1 VYYMVMEYA
10 EGNMLKELIAMTG
23 PIPEPRALHIF
34 KQIVNALAY
43 AHSKAIIHRDIK
55 PSNIMI
61 DASDNVKIMDFG
73 IARLMTDKHLT
84 RTGSKLGTLFYMS
97 PEQVKARKDIDH
109 RTDIYSAGVVLYEML
124 TGKLPYTADTDSDFD
139 VMLEI
144 VNNELPDP
152 RTIYPHIGD
161 SMVQLVSNMT
171 AKDKQHRPDTGKIK
185 TKLEQFEGKHI
196 FYPEEANKPF
206 IKEKSIPAAPESIFQ
221 APAAVE
227 QPLDDVSHKVPWDTE
242 SPESYTPKTSS
253 TKLRNMLLIIGS
265 IVIFILIFLWIRTSN
280 NAPSIDPVSVP
291 ETEIGDTSMIFVQGD
306 SFKMGSNDGESV
318 EKPVHQVTVSSFYI
332 GKYEVTQKEW
342 TAVMGSNPSYWKGDN
357 LPVERVSWYDA
368 IDYCNKRSLKEGL
381 KPCYSIG
388 GNTKPSSW
396 SSGTIACDW
405 TANGYRL
412 PTEAEWE
419 YAARGG
425 NKSKGYDYSGSN
437 DINTVAWHYDNSGNK
452 TRDVGTKSANE
463 LGIHDMSGN
472 VWEWCWDWYD
482 EEYYG
487 KSPSSD
493 PRGASSGDYR
503 VLRGGS
509 WNDCGR
515 RLSGCPPQR
524 LQSR

>member
-1 VYYMVMEYA
+1 MELKKDTVLQNYTIIEPIGEGGMGEVYLAEETILGRQVAIKRLNPSLTNDAHFSERFVNEARIQARMTHPNIVALYNFFVDDGVYYMVMEYA

-34 KQIVNALAY
+34 KQIINALAY

-206 IKEKSIPAAPESIFQ
+206 IKEKSIPAAPEPIFQ

-227 QPLDDVSHKVPWDTE
+227 QPLDDVSHKVPWNTE

-280 NAPSIDPVSVP
+280 NAPSIDPVVEQIVSVP

-306 SFKMGSNDGESV
+306 SFKMGSNDGESD
-318 EKPVHQVTVSSFYI
+318 EKPVHQV
-332 GKYEVTQKEW
+332 
-342 TAVMGSNPSYWKGDN
+342 
-357 LPVERVSWYDA
+357 
-368 IDYCNKRSLKEGL
+368 
-381 KPCYSIG
+381 
-388 GNTKPSSW
+388 
-396 SSGTIACDW
+396 
-405 TANGYRL
+405 
-412 PTEAEWE
+412 
-419 YAARGG
+419 
-425 NKSKGYDYSGSN
+425 
-437 DINTVAWHYDNSGNK
+437 
-452 TRDVGTKSANE
+452 
-463 LGIHDMSGN
+463 
-472 VWEWCWDWYD
+472 
-482 EEYYG
+482 
-487 KSPSSD
+487 
-493 PRGASSGDYR
+493 
-503 VLRGGS
+503 
-509 WNDCGR
+509 
-515 RLSGCPPQR
+515 
-524 LQSR
+524 